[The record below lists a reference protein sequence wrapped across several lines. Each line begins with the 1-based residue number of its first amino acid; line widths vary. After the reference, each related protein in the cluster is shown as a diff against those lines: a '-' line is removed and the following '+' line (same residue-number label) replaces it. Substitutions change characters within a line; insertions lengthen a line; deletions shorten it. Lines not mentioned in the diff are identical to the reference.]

1 MMTTSQSFPILSN
14 CFIAGC
20 ARNCGRHIPSVFEN
34 IRKIATL
41 FKQTKVLIAFDYSVD
56 NTLELLNAEKAN
68 EANTNMDIEILVNTE
83 PLSSIR
89 TERIATARNRLIERM
104 RQLYTPLWEY
114 FIMID
119 LDDVCSSPINTEN
132 IAKYLYRTDWDALSW
147 NRTTYYDIW
156 ALSYP
161 PFVVSCWNW
170 GGSSRQV
177 VHFMTENIHHHLS
190 QLGEDELFPVNSA
203 FNGLA
208 LYRSIKF
215 LDCEYNWRTM
225 AFEALPQSEVVH
237 SIRVFGIYPQYTN
250 VYDDC
255 EHREFHRQAIAKNN
269 AKIRISPLKI
279 FVSP

>member
-1 MMTTSQSFPILSN
+1 MTPSQTFPISSN
-14 CFIAGC
+14 CFIVGC
-20 ARNCGRHIPSVFEN
+20 ARNCGRHIPKVFEN
-34 IRKIATL
+34 IRKISGL
-41 FKQTKVLIAFDYSVD
+41 FKQARVLIAFDYSVD
-56 NTLELLNAEKAN
+56 NTLELLQAEKNSASN
-68 EANTNMDIEILVNTE
+68 LDIEILVNTE

-89 TERIATARNRLIERM
+89 TERIASARMRLLERM
-104 RQLYTPLWEY
+104 RQLYTPSWEY

-119 LDDVCSSPINTEN
+119 LDDVCSSPIQTEN
-132 IAKYLYRTDWDALSW
+132 IAKYLYRNDWDALSW
-147 NRTTYYDIW
+147 NRNTYYDIW

-170 GGSSRQV
+170 GSSSRQV
-177 VHFMTENIHHHLS
+177 VHFMTENIQYHLS

-215 LDCEYNWRTM
+215 LNCEYNWRTM
-225 AFEALPQSEVVH
+225 AFESLPQGDIVA

-255 EHREFHRQAIAKNN
+255 EHREFHRQAIAKNA

-279 FVSP
+279 FASP